1 MLIFVLFGQR
11 KCSYEGQYAPEA
23 LSCIDEIGY
32 GDNPDYLTSEQ
43 ERYELTGEFAS
54 LKIITLTL
62 DGTAV
67 KNALCPPPPIISAT
81 FES

>member
-1 MLIFVLFGQR
+1 MFNVMDAIVRGILRVGMFSGHD
-11 KCSYEGQYAPEA
+11 
-23 LSCIDEIGY
+23 DEIAPY
-32 GDNPDYLTSEQ
+32 G
-43 ERYELTGEFAS
+43 ERYELTGEFVS

-67 KNALCPPPPIISAT
+67 KNALFPPPAIINAT